1 MWKKGRAYIYKFFL
15 KKKKKT
21 SSLDQQEPSWGP
33 VVYLLNAQQQDGSC
47 GVEGRGDSPG
57 KREKM
62 AIKKE
67 KGKKEKH
74 TNKKKE
80 ARASDSKD
88 DH

>member
-1 MWKKGRAYIYKFFL
+1 MWKKGRAYIYKL
-15 KKKKKT
+15 KRKT

-47 GVEGRGDSPG
+47 GVEGRGNSPG

-62 AIKKE
+62 AIKNE